1 MTTATPTATA
11 TRRRPFRLVL
21 LAGVLSLLALVV
33 PNSTVASTEVAL
45 VKMDGSSVS
54 LDSETIWILAVGS
67 DARPGQTMTSTRAD
81 ALQMVGINTRTG
93 AATAIGIPR
102 DSYVPIPGHGSDR
115 VNAAMFYGGPRLLG
129 ETVGTML
136 RLQPDYVMVT
146 RFRFFEQMIDE
157 IGGIY
162 VHNPRAFSDP
172 NLKPQGFQQGKV
184 RLGGVLALSFS
195 RIRKNLPGGDF
206 DRSANQQRVLRGIQ
220 SRVAARADRPG
231 FIERGV
237 FSVIQH
243 MTTDV
248 SPGELFRIAQAVAQV
263 NPRRISGCVV
273 PGGFATIGGASVVT
287 PNLDAARRYARD
299 ARRDA
304 TIKRC

>member
-1 MTTATPTATA
+1 MN
-11 TRRRPFRLVL
+11 RRPLRLVA
-21 LAGVLSLLALVV
+21 LAAVLSLFALVV

-45 VKMDGSSVS
+45 VKMDGASVA
-54 LDSETIWILAVGS
+54 LESETIWILAVGS
-67 DARPGQTMTSTRAD
+67 DARPGQSMTSTRAD

-115 VNAAMFYGGPRLLG
+115 VNAAMFYGGPKLLG
-129 ETVGTML
+129 ETVGNML

-146 RFRFFEQMIDE
+146 RFKFFEKMIDD

-162 VHNPRAFSDP
+162 VHNPRSFSDS
-172 NLKPQGFQQGKV
+172 NLKPQGFEKGKI
-184 RLGGVLALSFS
+184 RLGGVIALSFA
-195 RIRKNLPGGDF
+195 RIRKSLPGGDF

-220 SRVAARADRPG
+220 ARVAARADRPG
-231 FIERGV
+231 FIENGV
-237 FSVIQH
+237 LSVMRH
-243 MTTDV
+243 LATNV
-248 SPGELFRIAQAVAQV
+248 PPGELFRIGQAVAQV
-263 NPRRISGCVV
+263 NPKKITGCVLS
-273 PGGFATIGGASVVT
+273 GGFATIGGASVIS
-287 PNLDAARRYARD
+287 PNLDQGRRWADD